1 MKKKV
6 LLVGPLLTRSGY
18 GEQAR
23 FALRALKSREDLFEV
38 FIRPI
43 TWGQTSWI
51 TDDNEERRWI
61 DQAIEK
67 TIGYM
72 HQGGQFD
79 ISIQTTIPNEFQN
92 LAAIN
97 IGYTAGIE
105 TTLPSPAWVNQ
116 CNAMNSVIVV
126 SNHSKNVLENA
137 RFEGSNEETGEKI
150 VLESTA
156 RFDAV
161 NYPVKV
167 FKDLPN
173 LNLQLDT
180 SFNFLTVAQFGP
192 RKNLEASVKW
202 FLQEFANEDVGLIIK
217 TNVAKNST
225 MDRNICFNNLKELIE
240 QAGIENKKCKVYLL
254 HGNLSDE
261 EMHALYIQDNIH
273 ALVALPHGEGFGLPI
288 FEAAYSGLPVV
299 SIGWSG
305 QCDFL
310 YDRQIPPQSHFY
322 EVGFD
327 IRAVTPQAVW
337 EDVIVKES
345 GWAYAREL
353 SAKEQMRNCYND
365 IINNT
370 EGTIAANSCE
380 RAKQLAEDFS
390 EEKMY
395 QKFVSC
401 VHNEQE
407 QEQIDQ
413 EIEGL
418 LNDLL

>member
-51 TDDNEERRWI
+51 TDDTPERRWI
-61 DQAIEK
+61 DETIEK
-67 TIGYM
+67 TIGYI
-72 HQGGQFD
+72 HQGGKFD
-79 ISIQTTIPNEFQN
+79 ISIQTTIPNEFEN
-92 LAAIN
+92 LADKN

-105 TTLPSPAWVNQ
+105 TTLPAPAWVSQ
-116 CNAMNSVIVV
+116 CNKMDGVIVV

-137 RFEGSNEETGEKI
+137 RYEGTNEETGEKI

-161 NYPVKV
+161 NYPVKTYE
-167 FKDLPN
+167 KLPD

-192 RKNLEASVKW
+192 RKNLESSVRW
-202 FLQEFANEDVGLIIK
+202 FLQEFANEDVGLVIK

-225 MDRNICFNNLKELIE
+225 MDRNICYDNIREMIR
-240 QAGIENKKCKVYLL
+240 QAGIDNKKCKVYLL

-261 EMHALYIQDNIH
+261 EMHALYVQDNIH
-273 ALVALPHGEGFGLPI
+273 ALIAIPHGEGFGLPI

-299 SIGWSG
+299 AVGWSG

-310 YDRQIPPQSHFY
+310 YDRQIPPKAHFY
-322 EVGFD
+322 EVSFD
-327 IRAVTPQAVW
+327 MRAVDPSAVW

-345 GWAYAREL
+345 GWAYAREQ
-353 SAKEQMRNCYND
+353 STKEQMRNCYND
-365 IINNT
+365 IVNNV
-370 EGTIAANSCE
+370 EGSIAANSCV
-380 RAKQLAEDFS
+380 RVGQLASDFS

-395 QKFVSC
+395 KKFISC
-401 VHNEQE
+401 IHDEQA
-407 QEQIDQ
+407 QEELAQ

-418 LNDLL
+418 LDDLL